1 MPCGHADPSVSSRL
15 LPVVRTLIRR
25 HVHSVGELE
34 LLMLLHAERDRPW
47 SVDEICEALACP
59 RSWAVAQLEAMAG
72 AGLLASTD
80 GRWRFAPATTELED
94 ATAALE
100 EAYRLQSREVV
111 RFVFATPGRDLKE
124 FSDAFRL
131 RREDG

>member
-1 MPCGHADPSVSSRL
+1 
-15 LPVVRTLIRR
+15 
-25 HVHSVGELE
+25 
-34 LLMLLHAERDRPW
+34 MLLRAGRDRRW

-59 RSWAVAQLEAMAG
+59 SSWAVAQFEGMAS
-72 AGLLASTD
+72 AGLLASAD
-80 GRWRFAPATTELED
+80 GKWRFAPANTELEH

-100 EAYRLQSREVV
+100 EAYRLHSRDVV

-124 FSDAFRL
+124 FSEAFRL

>member
-1 MPCGHADPSVSSRL
+1 VSPRL
-15 LPVVRTLIRR
+15 SPVVRALIRR
-25 HVHSVGELE
+25 HVRSVGELE
-34 LLMLLHAERDRPW
+34 LLIMLHAGRDRSW
-47 SVDEICEALACP
+47 GVDEICEALACP
-59 RSWAVAQLEAMAG
+59 HSWAVAQLEAMEG
-72 AGLLASTD
+72 AGLLASAD
-80 GRWRFAPATTELED
+80 GRWRFAPADFELEE

-100 EAYRLQSREVV
+100 EAYRLQSREVL

>member
-1 MPCGHADPSVSSRL
+1 
-15 LPVVRTLIRR
+15 
-25 HVHSVGELE
+25 
-34 LLMLLHAERDRPW
+34 MLLRAERDRSW

-59 RSWAVAQLEAMAG
+59 RSWAIAQLDVMTA
-72 AGLLASTD
+72 AGLLASAD
-80 GRWRFAPATTELED
+80 GKWRFAPVSTEIED

-100 EAYRLQSREVV
+100 EAYRLHSRDVV

-131 RREDG
+131 RREED